1 VPHSDNLEP
10 KHLTLEAW
18 IQLDAYPG
26 GDDPRRWIVNKN
38 THEFTE
44 SHYALVIDGKKV
56 AGFLNIGG
64 GQENYHEAYTDDV
77 LELGRWHHL
86 AMSYDGSVLK
96 VYVDGREA
104 VAKKIDKERTP
115 GGTPLDIGRRQD
127 GYIYFQGKI
136 DEARLYDRA
145 LSAEEVKKNA
155 AATGSA
161 DSQNQVVAPGLVGH
175 WSFDDAPGALPEVEK
190 IITKGGLM
198 PEYRDLLEE

>member
-1 VPHSDNLEP
+1 MPHSDKLDP
-10 KHLTLEAW
+10 RRLTAEAW

-44 SHYALVIDGKKV
+44 SHYALIIDGQKV

-64 GQENYHEAYTDDV
+64 GQENYYEAYTDDV

-86 AMSYDGSVLK
+86 AMTYDGSVLR

-104 VAKKIDKERTP
+104 AAKKIDKERTP
-115 GGTPLDIGRRQD
+115 GGTPLDIGRP
-127 GYIYFQGKI
+127 G
-136 DEARLYDRA
+136 RLHLLPGPDRRGTP
-145 LSAEEVKKNA
+145 LRPGPLGRGGQKNA

-161 DSQNQVVAPGLVGH
+161 DSQNKVVAPGLVGH
-175 WSFDDAPGALPEVEK
+175 WTFDDAPDALPEVEK
-190 IITKGGLM
+190 IITKAGLM
-198 PEYRDLLEE
+198 PEYRDLLEK